1 MQYDEE
7 NERPMAIQTVD
18 LSRISPLVEIIL
30 RAGDAHDPRTRERMR
45 AAYNTPLTLFPGAVG
60 LSCLFRPG
68 ASLDDLAREG
78 AYPNPMLS
86 YATIDRLQSELSHV
100 GYTLV
105 LFITPTR
112 QFPDH
117 HTLAVAKQMSPASGQ
132 AGIIE
137 VSLTDAP
144 LDALI
149 RALTV
154 VRNPYQTP
162 HT

>member
-1 MQYDEE
+1 
-7 NERPMAIQTVD
+7 MAIATVD
-18 LSRISPLVEIIL
+18 LTSISPLVEIVL

-45 AAYNTPLTLFPGAVG
+45 TAYNTPLTIFPGAVG

-68 ASLDDLAREG
+68 ASLDELAREG

-86 YATIDRLQSELSHV
+86 YATVDRLQQELGAV

-117 HTLAVAKQMSPASGQ
+117 HTLAVTTISGLG
-132 AGIIE
+132 AGPSGAPGGAIE
-137 VSLTDAP
+137 VPLTDAP
-144 LDALI
+144 LDALL
-149 RALTV
+149 RAVTV
-154 VRNPYQTP
+154 VHNPYQAYRP
-162 HT
+162 